1 MLQLPIALLATVYSY
16 MCYTIYIHKFFI
28 YFPLELVEII
38 YPPKMETFL
47 GGRLEPFRRCLFRT
61 RSSFLCSH
69 ISRAHRIGSSS
80 MTFSLYSAQLFR
92 YDGAL
97 SLHST
102 RERLCL
108 RMTSSRTHR
117 TLKMMLWVV
126 MVRGASQKTFVRLG
140 EFPIFLFLSVRK
152 ICLLYN
158 TMQFTF
164 CTM

>member
-1 MLQLPIALLATVYSY
+1 
-16 MCYTIYIHKFFI
+16 
-28 YFPLELVEII
+28 
-38 YPPKMETFL
+38 
-47 GGRLEPFRRCLFRT
+47 
-61 RSSFLCSH
+61 
-69 ISRAHRIGSSS
+69 

-158 TMQFTF
+158 VGKETPPICDGSPKHEVFCINSLSFWFSSGCSSSLVRFGSQLWFTELKTEPCVF
-164 CTM
+164 AIIF